1 MERSQV
7 GQRIAGMGRDN
18 PLTTIYALEKQEQ
31 AKATYLPLIL
41 TCSNFFSPLTDRTWL
56 PGQ

>member
-1 MERSQV
+1 M

-41 TCSNFFSPLTDRTWL
+41 RCSNFFSPLTDRTWL